1 MTVYVT
7 GDKHG
12 SVSSYVL
19 ANQDLRKGDAVIV
32 CGDAGIEYS
41 RYSEPRIKEVLKDS
55 PADWIILRG
64 NHDARYWDR
73 HSVEGKFPC
82 PGWMISRKYKNT
94 TLVEAKY
101 PNIHYLLDEG
111 GIYVIGGHYFLMVP
125 GAFSVDQD
133 FRRIYGL
140 PFEPREQLTEKE
152 MENLL
157 QVAKS
162 TRIDFV
168 CGHTFPQYMK
178 EQLKPFLMEGIKDSE
193 VDHSMEL
200 FLNDLMLQAVLPQAT
215 FKQYFGGHFHG
226 DQRLDSHH
234 YLLYNEVVSVED
246 FC

>member
-12 SVSSYVL
+12 HVLSYNL

-32 CGDAGIEYS
+32 CGDAGIEYG
-41 RYSEPRIKEVLKDS
+41 RYSEPRIKEALKNS

-73 HSVEGKFPC
+73 HAVAGNPRS
-82 PGWMISRKYKNT
+82 GWIVSRKYKNT
-94 TLVEAKY
+94 TLVELKY

-111 GIYVIGGHYFLMVP
+111 GIYVIGGYHFLMVP
-125 GAFSVDQD
+125 GAFSLDQD
-133 FRRIYGL
+133 FRRTYGL
-140 PFEPREQLTEKE
+140 PFEPREQLTEREKE
-152 MENLL
+152 KLF
-157 QVAKS
+157 QAAKNS
-162 TRIDFV
+162 RIDFV

-178 EQLKPFLMEGIKDSE
+178 GQLKPFLVEEINSSE
-193 VDHSMEL
+193 VDISMEL

-226 DQRLDSHH
+226 DLRLDSHH